1 MPPFPQE
8 YFLQSLNSGHI
19 ALYDFTSNFTRKL
32 MVLGTDSFN
41 FPNARKL
48 DTSLLFSSIRG
59 MRYSPFLCQ
68 MNYSSV
74 PWFHSIFLFHLL
86 SFLSLIFHI
95 AGSPLFPSQ
104 SGFKKYSMFSVSFCY
119 LSVILNS
126 KFCTYAIKNTV
137 FKVIPLCR
145 RKWVIV
151 LL

>member
-1 MPPFPQE
+1 MSFSTFVSPPKF
-8 YFLQSLNSGHI
+8 FLQSLNSGHI

-32 MVLGTDSFN
+32 MVLGTNSFN

-95 AGSPLFPSQ
+95 SGFPLFPSQ
-104 SGFKKYSMFSVSFCY
+104 SGFKKIFCIQC
-119 LSVILNS
+119 LNFILNS
-126 KFCTYAIKNTV
+126 VHITLSKI
-137 FKVIPLCR
+137 LS
-145 RKWVIV
+145 
-151 LL
+151 